1 MAVGDFTSGN
11 LRKQILSIALPM
23 SVGMF
28 FNTMFNVADTYFA
41 GQLGTAPLAGMSV
54 SFSVFFI
61 MLALSSGMGSGI
73 SALIAIAQGSKRQD
87 EVEALTYSG
96 IRLATQVGIGTVVFG
111 FFLTPVLL
119 MALGATGSALSY
131 GTDYLRTLYFGA
143 PFYLLNAAFG
153 GILSS
158 RGMTKPNR
166 NFLVTGFFANLILDP
181 LFIFGWFGL
190 PEMGTAGVAL
200 ATVLVQAGGTVY
212 LAQRCHKIFKV
223 SIRLIIMERWTLYKQ
238 REILAQGIPATLNM
252 LTTALGIFIINYF
265 IYRHGDDASV
275 AGYGVAIRIEQL
287 VLLLTLG
294 LNTATM
300 TLVGQ
305 NFGAKN
311 IERIRLIYR
320 TTMGFGVMLMALGMV
335 FVYVLAPVLVD
346 AFNGNPDVV
355 ASGAGYL
362 RIEFLALIGYAILNI
377 SIAFLQAIKRPK
389 YAIWIGMFRQL
400 ILPLVLFT
408 LLGEVL
414 GFGIHGIWW
423 GIVISVWVGV
433 LIGLTFVRFEM
444 KQLERRLELI

>member
-11 LRKQILSIALPM
+11 LRKQVIGIALPM

-41 GQLGTAPLAGMSV
+41 GQLGTEPLAGMSM

-96 IRLATQVGIGTVVFG
+96 IRLAIQVGVGTVVFG
-111 FFLTPVLL
+111 LLMAPILL
-119 MALGATGSALSY
+119 MALGATGNALAH
-131 GTDYLRTLYFGA
+131 GTAYLRTLYLGA
-143 PFYLLNAAFG
+143 PFYLLNATFG

-158 RGMTKPNR
+158 RGLTKPNR
-166 NFLVTGFFANLILDP
+166 NFLITGFFANLILDP

-190 PEMGTAGVAL
+190 PQLGTAGVAL
-200 ATVLVQAGGTVY
+200 ATVIVQAGGTVY
-212 LAQRCHKIFKV
+212 LANRCHKTFKV
-223 SIRLIIMERWTLYKQ
+223 NINRILREKWTFIKQ
-238 REILAQGIPATLNM
+238 HEILAQGVPATLNM
-252 LTTALGIFIINYF
+252 MTTALGIFIINFF
-265 IYRHGDDASV
+265 IYRHGNDASV

-294 LNTATM
+294 LNTATL

-311 IERIRLIYR
+311 LHRIQLIYK
-320 TTMGFGVMLMALGMV
+320 TTMGFGIALMVMGMAFV
-335 FVYVLAPVLVD
+335 FTLAPALVD
-346 AFNGNPDVV
+346 AFNSDPDVV
-355 ASGAGYL
+355 ASGSVYL
-362 RIEFLALIGYAILNI
+362 RIEFLALVGYAILNI
-377 SIAFLQAIKRPK
+377 SIAFLQAIKRPH
-389 YAIWIGMFRQL
+389 YAIWIGILRQL
-400 ILPLVLFT
+400 VLPIILFM
-408 LLGEVL
+408 LLGDAL
-414 GFGIHGIWW
+414 GLGINGIWW

-433 LIGLTFVRFEM
+433 FVSITFVRHEM
-444 KQLERRLELI
+444 SLLKQRLDII